1 MCSASSA
8 YSFNELHRVVRHVDR
23 RSLYDRNKV
32 CVCVCV
38 CVGAEQDMQGDA
50 AAGSGAD
57 LQGLQRGDDRGTA
70 ACQR

>member
-1 MCSASSA
+1 MLTGGH
-8 YSFNELHRVVRHVDR
+8 YMTGI
-23 RSLYDRNKV
+23 K